1 MTLPKVVG
9 ILHRLVSTTTPPR
22 VVVVSKRIGGITN
35 NVKPL
40 GHSQLF
46 QLPRELG
53 AHKRSGIML
62 GATEIAKNRERT
74 AIPTHITTRFFDFW
88 IIGLRHF
95 MQPINVD
102 YRF

>member
-74 AIPTHITTRFFDFW
+74 AIPTSPHDFRFLDYW
-88 IIGLRHF
+88 IAALYAAN
-95 MQPINVD
+95 QC
-102 YRF
+102 